1 MYALPGKHDI
11 DPNAI
16 MAFFYYCFF
25 GMMFS
30 DAGYGLIMFLA
41 TLFILLKCKPEG
53 QKRKTVMMYMY
64 CGISTMFWGI
74 MFGSFFGDIINI
86 VRYDFIG
93 LPKIRLYAWLDPQ
106 EQLMTTMLWCFLFGV
121 VHLFVGVGI
130 KGYME
135 WRDGQRFWA
144 VCDTLS
150 VYLAVGGA
158 LPLCAGMIIDVPS
171 DIKTVGKYC
180 AIAGVIIIVLTAG
193 RESKSFFR
201 QNRLRTLRRVQHD
214 FGLSQRYSFIRKAF
228 GTRTCYRHNRQRSQ
242 YDGCFAEQ

>member
-1 MYALPGKHDI
+1 MLLKNNDFAAPVEEITEMYALPGKHDI

-121 VHLFVGVGI
+121 VHLLWASASRAIWSGATGKGFGRYAIRCPFTLLSAVRFRFVPV
-130 KGYME
+130 
-135 WRDGQRFWA
+135 
-144 VCDTLS
+144 
-150 VYLAVGGA
+150 
-158 LPLCAGMIIDVPS
+158 
-171 DIKTVGKYC
+171 
-180 AIAGVIIIVLTAG
+180 
-193 RESKSFFR
+193 
-201 QNRLRTLRRVQHD
+201 
-214 FGLSQRYSFIRKAF
+214 
-228 GTRTCYRHNRQRSQ
+228 
-242 YDGCFAEQ
+242 

>member
-1 MYALPGKHDI
+1 
-11 DPNAI
+11 
-16 MAFFYYCFF
+16 
-25 GMMFS
+25 
-30 DAGYGLIMFLA
+30 
-41 TLFILLKCKPEG
+41 
-53 QKRKTVMMYMY
+53 MY

-171 DIKTVGKYC
+171 DIKTVG
-180 AIAGVIIIVLTAG
+180 
-193 RESKSFFR
+193 
-201 QNRLRTLRRVQHD
+201 
-214 FGLSQRYSFIRKAF
+214 
-228 GTRTCYRHNRQRSQ
+228 
-242 YDGCFAEQ
+242 